1 MLFLTCKKLKK
12 AVVSLAAFYFSLKV
26 LNVCVVSYPQF
37 SIYIYIYTHTRL
49 YIYIYIYTRLY
60 IKATLKIHA
69 QQKYM

>member
-37 SIYIYIYTHTRL
+37 SIYIYTHTL
-49 YIYIYIYTRLY
+49 DYIYIYIYILDY
-60 IKATLKIHA
+60 I
-69 QQKYM
+69 

>member
-1 MLFLTCKKLKK
+1 MKKLKK
-12 AVVSLAAFYFSLKV
+12 AVVSLTAFYFSLKV

-49 YIYIYIYTRLY
+49 YIYIYTRLY